1 MGLTFIAVVLLAAA
15 WAAILLPDLRNRGSA
30 PRRSN
35 SVKSFR
41 QHLSGL
47 DRTRPGA
54 GYGAAPNGGARPLA
68 NRAGTS
74 ARPLHGPATGATG
87 HSTPSSARPGG
98 PSARPRPRTAT
109 APRSSMLPRNRAE
122 AAQRRLVTLAALVG
136 LALVTLLAGLVAAR
150 ALLLVHLLVDAA
162 LGAYVYLLWE
172 RSARARTRR
181 SSLVTLGDTSV
192 ADGSATVTHLRREAT
207 GS

>member
-54 GYGAAPNGGARPLA
+54 GYGVAPNRGARPVA

-74 ARPLHGPATGATG
+74 ARPLHGPVTAAHT
-87 HSTPSSARPGG
+87 TPSSARPGG
-98 PSARPRPRTAT
+98 SSARPRPRTAT
-109 APRSSMLPRNRAE
+109 APRSAMLPRNRAE
-122 AAQRRLVTLAALVG
+122 AAQRRLVTFAALVG
-136 LALVTLLAGLVAAR
+136 LALVTLVAGLVAAR

-181 SSLVTLGDTSV
+181 SSLVTLGAQSV
-192 ADGSATVTHLRREAT
+192 AEGSATVTHLRREAT

>member
-74 ARPLHGPATGATG
+74 ARPLPGPATNAYA
-87 HSTPSSARPGG
+87 TPSSARPGG
-98 PSARPRPRTAT
+98 PSARPRPRTPT
-109 APRSSMLPRNRAE
+109 VQRSSMLPRNRAE

-136 LALVTLLAGLVAAR
+136 LALVTLLAGLLAAR

-181 SSLVTLGDTSV
+181 SSLVTLGDQS
-192 ADGSATVTHLRREAT
+192 ASEGSATVTHLRREAT

>member
-35 SVKSFR
+35 SVESFR

-54 GYGAAPNGGARPLA
+54 GYGAAPNRGARPLT

-74 ARPLHGPATGATG
+74 ARPLHGPATTA

-181 SSLVTLGDTSV
+181 SSLVTLGAQSV